1 MKYFKNFMLILL
13 SIIFILLIPL
23 TLVYESLNTTI
34 LKPYETIRYLDE
46 SGIYQEAEIV
56 AEEEILKQLESLDII
71 IPSDMLGNLISRT
84 VTEDWISH
92 FSKEIQYLLW
102 RYIVDES
109 DTIGPL
115 SLTEFNIYV
124 KEIAK
129 DEVNKFTGGISF
141 LENSVNTYIDQFL
154 PQSIDINDYFSD
166 YTQQIEEIKKNYQ
179 LMKVLE
185 IVIYIL
191 LAFIIV
197 IGAILASNFKKTL
210 RWLGIVF
217 TITGTLTLVP
227 ALLINVI
234 DKKKFYT
241 EFLNH
246 DFYQYLNSSVMTLL
260 DLIINDIAVKLSIL
274 SVSVLIVGVFFLLFS
289 KVFKERSST
298 SKSI

>member
-1 MKYFKNFMLILL
+1 MKYFKNFLLILV
-13 SIIFILLIPL
+13 SIVFIILLPL

-46 SGIYQEAEIV
+46 SGIYQEAETV
-56 AEEEILKQLESLDII
+56 VEEEVLKKIDSLDII
-71 IPSDMLGNLISRT
+71 IPSDILSNLISRSI
-84 VTEDWISH
+84 TEEWISY
-92 FSKEIQYLLW
+92 FSKETQNSFW

-109 DTIGPL
+109 EILGPL
-115 SLTEFNIYV
+115 SLTDFNIYV
-124 KEIAK
+124 KEIAI
-129 DEVNKFTGGISF
+129 DELSNVSDGISF
-141 LENSVNTYIDQFL
+141 LENSINTNIDRFL
-154 PQSIDINDYFSD
+154 PKTISIDDIFID

-179 LMKVLE
+179 TMKFLE

-197 IGAILASNFKKTL
+197 IGAILASNFKKTI

-227 ALLINVI
+227 ALLINII
-234 DKKKFYT
+234 DKQNFYT

-246 DFYQYLNSSVMTLL
+246 DFYQYLNSSVTTLL
-260 DLIINDIAVKLSIL
+260 DLIINDIVVKLSML
-274 SVSVLIVGVFFLLFS
+274 SVGVLIVGVFFLLFS
-289 KVFKERSST
+289 KVFKARSSK